1 MVTEYADQRC
11 IRVRKTLTAFF
22 FVLAAFLA
30 GCGGLNFSQVS
41 PEAKDF
47 SPSSIAVLPATV
59 GEFESSRSTIDD
71 LVSRKLLETGLFDE
85 VKESATIKNQV
96 SGSSEIASSMEGYI
110 QRLNTLGISDAAV
123 SAKLKD
129 SLHADAFFLAY
140 VTSWGYGRQGGDK
153 VARVG
158 LGIRLINPSNGSIVW
173 KANHELVEEY
183 WMIKPDL
190 GKLADKLLS
199 EMFEEMPLEK
209 RAAKNV
215 KAVEATAAPAPAAS
229 AVPAP
234 APVTAPAIEAAPE
247 AAPVTAPET
256 APSAPAIEGAA
267 AQ

>member
-1 MVTEYADQRC
+1 MKKKM
-11 IRVRKTLTAFF
+11 ITAFL
-22 FVLAAFLA
+22 FVIASFLA

-41 PEAKDF
+41 PDAKDF
-47 SPSSIAVLPATV
+47 SPSAIAVLPATV

-71 LVSRKLLETGLFDE
+71 LVSRKLLETGLFEE
-85 VKESATIKNQV
+85 VKESAAIKSQV
-96 SGSSEIASSMEGYI
+96 SGSAEIASSMEGYI

-129 SLHADAFFLAY
+129 ALHADAFFLSY
-140 VTSWGYGRQGGDK
+140 VTAWGYGRQGGDK

-190 GKLADKLLS
+190 GKLAEKLLS

-209 RAAKNV
+209 RASRPAK
-215 KAVEATAAPAPAAS
+215 AAPAEPAA
-229 AVPAP
+229 PA
-234 APVTAPAIEAAPE
+234 AQVAAPP
-247 AAPVTAPET
+247 ASAPET
-256 APSAPAIEGAA
+256 TPSAPAPEGAA
-267 AQ
+267 AN

>member
-1 MVTEYADQRC
+1 MTEYKHPRC
-11 IRVRKTLTAFF
+11 VSMKKIITAFL
-22 FVLAAFLA
+22 FVIASFLA

-41 PEAKDF
+41 PDAKDF
-47 SPSSIAVLPATV
+47 SPSAVAVLPATV

-71 LVSRKLLETGLFDE
+71 LVSRKLLETGLFEE
-85 VKESATIKNQV
+85 VKESAAIKNQV
-96 SGSSEIASSMEGYI
+96 SGSAEIASSMEGYI
-110 QRLNTLGISDAAV
+110 QRLNTLGLSDAAV

-129 SLHADAFFLAY
+129 ALHADAFFLTY
-140 VTSWGYGRQGGDK
+140 VTAWGYGRQGGDK

-190 GKLADKLLS
+190 GKLAEKLLS

-209 RAAKNV
+209 RASRPAKAAPAAPAAPV
-215 KAVEATAAPAPAAS
+215 VAPVIAPAPEAAPAPA
-229 AVPAP
+229 P
-234 APVTAPAIEAAPE
+234 
-247 AAPVTAPET
+247 
-256 APSAPAIEGAA
+256 PSAPSTPATDGAI

>member
-1 MVTEYADQRC
+1 MK
-11 IRVRKTLTAFF
+11 KTLTAFI
-22 FVLAAFLA
+22 FVIAAFLT

-41 PEAKDF
+41 PDAKDF

-123 SAKLKD
+123 SSKLKD
-129 SLHADAFFLAY
+129 ALHADAFFLAY

-158 LGIRLINPSNGSIVW
+158 LGIRLINPSNGTIVW

-190 GKLADKLLS
+190 GKLAEKLLS

-209 RAAKNV
+209 RAAKSV
-215 KAVEATAAPAPAAS
+215 KAVEATPAAQTAPAPGAA

-234 APVTAPAIEAAPE
+234 APVATPAPE
-247 AAPVTAPET
+247 AAPVSAPE
-256 APSAPAIEGAA
+256 AAQPAPAPEGAA